1 MKAAV
6 LYQLG
11 QTPRYDDFPDPV
23 PQNADEI
30 VLAVKAAAVKNI
42 DKLRAGGS
50 HYASY
55 TKLPVV
61 VGIDGV
67 GELEDGTRVYAA
79 GVTGMIAQKALIRK
93 GQYVVLPAGLD
104 DSTAAALP
112 NAGMGA
118 AMALLSRAGLS
129 KGENVLVNG
138 ATGVTGRLAVQLA
151 RHFGAST
158 ILATGRD
165 PSSLE
170 QLTGLGAT
178 EVLSLGQE
186 DSTFVKRIRDLHER
200 SPINVVIDYLWGHP
214 AELILQALKG
224 SGAFTPRIRFVTVGS
239 MAGENITLPSGILRS
254 SAIELLGSGI
264 GSLSKAEMEYFY
276 SRILPEMFLL
286 AAAGDLRLPTE
297 TAPLSEIA
305 HAWNKPIDA
314 GKRLVIK
321 M

>member
-6 LYQLG
+6 LHELG
-11 QTPRYDDFPDPV
+11 QTPQYEDFPDPV
-23 PQNADEI
+23 PGANES
-30 VLAVKAAAVKNI
+30 LLTVKAAAVKNL

-79 GVTGMIAQKALIRK
+79 GVTGMIAQKALIRN
-93 GQYVVLPAGLD
+93 GQYVVVPAGLD

-112 NAGMGA
+112 NAAMGA

-129 KGENVLVNG
+129 KGETVLVNG

-151 RHFGAST
+151 RHYGAST
-158 ILATGRD
+158 IVATGRNAR
-165 PSSLE
+165 SLKE
-170 QLTGLGAT
+170 LTAIGAT
-178 EVLSLGQE
+178 EVLSLQQE
-186 DSTFVKRIRDLHER
+186 HGVFVKKIKDLHQQ
-200 SPINVVIDYLWGHP
+200 SPVNVVIDYLWGHP
-214 AELILQALKG
+214 AELILEALKG
-224 SGAFTPRIRFVTVGS
+224 AGAFTPRVRFVTVGS
-239 MAGENITLPSGILRS
+239 MAGETITLPSGILRS

-264 GSLSKAEMEYFY
+264 GSLSKTDMEYFF
-276 SRILPEMFLL
+276 SHALPEIFQL
-286 AAAGDLRLPTE
+286 AAAGKVQLPTE
-297 TAPLSEIA
+297 TVPLDQIA
-305 HAWNKPIDA
+305 AVWHKTIDP

>member
-170 QLTGLGAT
+170 QLAGLGAT